1 MTMQTSLVPAARERW
16 WQGVTRYQWLVL
28 AIASAGRVFD
38 VFEGQIFG
46 SCMNE
51 ALPDLLRDSGLGNW
65 PRPARIWFLQ
75 GEPLHLSLPQAMLL
89 LGCLFLIGACVLF
102 FAPETRGQPLPE

>member
-16 WQGVTRYQWLVL
+16 WPGRDALSVAGVG
-28 AIASAGRVFD
+28 IASAGWVFD